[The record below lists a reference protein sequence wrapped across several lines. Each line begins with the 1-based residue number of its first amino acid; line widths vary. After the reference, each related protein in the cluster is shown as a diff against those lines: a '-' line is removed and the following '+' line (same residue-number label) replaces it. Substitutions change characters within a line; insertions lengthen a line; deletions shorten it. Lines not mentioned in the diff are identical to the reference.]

1 MLRRRIPRMP
11 TIDAHNPTNAK
22 QRILVRSIFTPI
34 ARPASGLSP
43 ATRTCKPNLCR
54 WKIIPNTKAIKT
66 IQNICAGI
74 GPKDPTKID
83 LILVSFNSSKV
94 LTAPLFKTLHKPIKA
109 KFIPKVVIKEERP
122 SFVTRKPFNK
132 PQDIPT
138 TTEKIVA
145 RRKFKLVCCKVQ
157 AKANPDNGMI
167 DGKARS
173 ISPAAVTKT
182 RLNPIIAKSGR
193 DKKTAE

>member
-1 MLRRRIPRMP
+1 MISFF
-11 TIDAHNPTNAK
+11 A
-22 QRILVRSIFTPI
+22 
-34 ARPASGLSP
+34 
-43 ATRTCKPNLCR
+43 NLCR
-54 WKIIPNTKAIKT
+54 WKIIPNTKAIAN
-66 IQNICAGI
+66 IQNIWAGI

-83 LILVSFNSSKV
+83 LILVSFKSSKV
-94 LTAPLFKTLHKPIKA
+94 LTSPLFKTLVKPIRA

-122 SFVTRKPFNK
+122 SFVIRKPFNK

-138 TTEKIVA
+138 TTEKNAA
-145 RRKFKLVCCKVQ
+145 RMKFKLVCCKVQ
-157 AKANPDNGMI
+157 ANANPDNGMI

-182 RLNPIIAKSGR
+182 RLNPIIAKSGK